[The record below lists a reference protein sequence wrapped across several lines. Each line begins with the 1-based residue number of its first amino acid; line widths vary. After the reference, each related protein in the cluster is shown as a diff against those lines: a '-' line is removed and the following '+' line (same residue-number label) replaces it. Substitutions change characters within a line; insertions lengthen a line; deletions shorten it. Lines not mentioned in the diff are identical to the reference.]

1 MNLEDDKLHQIEK
14 YIEGR
19 LTQSEI
25 LEFEEQLEND
35 PEFQTFIKSVTAPIS
50 SPYARFVYRLQ
61 MWLRRKSEMVGKLKK
76 EPYTAQEKY
85 WALATSVI
93 VIVLTTGIWFS
104 GTLISTHKGETLFN
118 EYFSVYHNA
127 IDINRASYELVN
139 AVENYDAAKFNEAT
153 HFFLVQLINEP
164 GDHVSEFYLG
174 VSRLASDKPLMAEK
188 SFRKVLNAGNG
199 QFKDPAQ
206 WYLALC
212 SLKTGKLKEAR
223 QQLQLISLDK
233 QHGYSLKARLLL
245 KEFN

>member
-19 LTQSEI
+19 LSRSQI
-25 LEFEEQLEND
+25 LEFEEELEKD
-35 PEFQTFIKSVTAPIS
+35 PEFQSFIATVTRPIS
-50 SPYARFVYRLQ
+50 SPYASFVARIHLWFRHRL
-61 MWLRRKSEMVGKLKK
+61 RPIRNIKNRS
-76 EPYTAQEKY
+76 YSSQEKY
-85 WALATSVI
+85 WAITASVI
-93 VIVLTTGIWFS
+93 VVVLTTGIWFS

-127 IDINRASYELVN
+127 IDINRASYELIN
-139 AVENYDAAKFNEAT
+139 AVDNYDAGKFNEAT

-164 GDHVSEFYLG
+164 EDYVSEFYLG
-174 VSRLASDKPLMAEK
+174 VSRLASDKPIMAEQ
-188 SFRKVLNAGNG
+188 SFQKVIDAGGG

-212 SLKTGKLKEAR
+212 SLKTGKLKNAKMLL
-223 QQLQLISLDK
+223 QQISNDK

>member
-25 LEFEEQLEND
+25 LEFEAQLEND
-35 PEFQTFIKSVTAPIS
+35 PEFQSFIKSVTKPIS
-50 SPYARFVYRLQ
+50 SPYARFVSRLQ
-61 MWLRRKSEMVGKLKK
+61 IWLRHKRRFVRRLKK
-76 EPYTAQEKY
+76 EPFTAQEKY
-85 WALATSVI
+85 WALATSII
-93 VIVLTTGIWFS
+93 VIMLTTGIWFS

-118 EYFSVYHNA
+118 EHFSVYHNA
-127 IDINRASYELVN
+127 IDLNSASYELVN
-139 AVENYDAAKFNEAT
+139 AVENYDEANFNEAT

-164 GDHVSEFYLG
+164 GDYVSEFYLG
-174 VSRLASDKPLMAEK
+174 VSRLASEKPLMAEK
-188 SFRKVLNAGNG
+188 SFKKVLKMSNG

-223 QQLQLISLDK
+223 QQLQEISSDK
-233 QHGYSLKARLLL
+233 QHGYSFKARMLL
-245 KEFN
+245 KEFK

>member
-25 LEFEEQLEND
+25 FEFEEELENN
-35 PEFQTFIKSVTAPIS
+35 PEFQSFIKSVTRPIS
-50 SPYARFVYRLQ
+50 SPYACFVARLQ
-61 MWLRRKSEMVGKLKK
+61 MWMRQRIQTIKKLKK
-76 EPYTAQEKY
+76 EPFTAHEKY

-127 IDINRASYELVN
+127 IDLSRASYELAN

-164 GDHVSEFYLG
+164 KDYVSEFYLG
-174 VSRLASDKPLMAEK
+174 VSRLASEKPIMAEK
-188 SFRKVLNAGNG
+188 SFKKVLNSGNG

-223 QQLQLISLDK
+223 QQLQQISSDK
-233 QHGYSLKARLLL
+233 QHGYSLKARMLL

>member
-1 MNLEDDKLHQIEK
+1 MNLEDDKQQQIEK

-19 LTQSEI
+19 LTQSETF
-25 LEFEEQLEND
+25 EFEEELERD
-35 PEFQTFIKSVTAPIS
+35 PEYQFFIKSITRPVS
-50 SPYARFVYRLQ
+50 SPFACLVSRVRLWMHQ
-61 MWLRRKSEMVGKLKK
+61 RVKTVKKLKK

-93 VIVLTTGIWFS
+93 VIILTTGIWFS

-127 IDINRASYELVN
+127 IDMNRASYELVN
-139 AVENYDAAKFNEAT
+139 AVDNYDEAKFNEAT
-153 HFFLVQLINEP
+153 HFFLIQLSNEP
-164 GDHVSEFYLG
+164 NDYVAEFYLG
-174 VSRLASDKPLMAEK
+174 VSRLASDKPIMAEK
-188 SFRKVLNAGNG
+188 SFKKVLNTGNG

-212 SLKTGKLKEAR
+212 SLKTGNLKEAR
-223 QQLQLISLDK
+223 QQLQAISNDK

-245 KEFN
+245 KEFS